1 MFYIIKLYPKNTVK
15 CCYRY
20 FQVREQWRITDFIF
34 NPMIIMMVLPVL
46 LIMVLPKMMNDPET
60 KKDLEQIQKMTKFDV
75 PQVSDVVSN
84 FLAGASTPALAKD
97 NAKEKDSKKGSK
109 QRRKPVTKE

>member
-1 MFYIIKLYPKNTVK
+1 
-15 CCYRY
+15 
-20 FQVREQWRITDFIF
+20 
-34 NPMIIMMVLPVL
+34 MVLPVL

-84 FLAGASTPALAKD
+84 FLAGASTPLAKD
-97 NAKEKDSKKGSK
+97 NAKEKESKKGSK